1 MGNGTTAD
9 GAPGVIT
16 QADLLT
22 AIAPVLTARG
32 DTFRIRAYGE
42 AGPANGPKVTAWC
55 EAVVQRVPE
64 YLDADDKPWAT
75 PTKPVNTRFGRRY
88 EIVSFRWLS
97 QSEV

>member
-1 MGNGTTAD
+1 MDNGTTAD
-9 GAPGVIT
+9 GAPGVLS

-42 AGPANGPKVTAWC
+42 AGPTNGSKVKAWC
-55 EAVVQRVPE
+55 EAVVQCVPE
-64 YLDADDKPWAT
+64 YLDTADMPWAT
-75 PTKPVNTRFGRRY
+75 PSKPVNTRFGRRY

-97 QSEV
+97 QSEI